1 MQLQENKT
9 SIISI
14 KLTEQEKAYLREKA
28 QEAGCNLSEYCRE
41 KLLQDDTALPRKQ
54 AQNFY
59 RQLCIHNAM
68 LKDLRLSAEQKAAL
82 EAWEVESWQHLK

>member
-9 SIISI
+9 KVISI
-14 KLTEQEKAYLREKA
+14 KLTEQENTYLREKA
-28 QEAGCNLSEYCRE
+28 QEVGCNLSEYARE
-41 KLLQDDTALPRKQ
+41 KLLQDDWTLPKKQ
-54 AQNFY
+54 AQNYY

-68 LKDLRLSAEQKAAL
+68 LKDLRLSAEQKAAF

>member
-9 SIISI
+9 SVISI

-41 KLLQDDTALPRKQ
+41 KLLQDDTTLPRKH
-54 AQNFY
+54 ARNFY
-59 RQLCIHNAM
+59 RQICIHNAM
-68 LKDLRLSAEQKAAL
+68 LKELGLSAEQKAAF

>member
-1 MQLQENKT
+1 MKT
-9 SIISI
+9 EESKSRVISI
-14 KLTEQEKAYLREKA
+14 KFTEQENTYLRAKA
-28 QEAGCNLSEYCRE
+28 QEAGCSLSEYCRE
-41 KLLQDDTALPRKQ
+41 KLLQADTSLPRKQ

-59 RQLCIHNAM
+59 RQLCKHNVM

>member
-1 MQLQENKT
+1 MKDNYNRK
-9 SIISI
+9 IMISI
-14 KLTEQEKAYLREKA
+14 KLTEQENTYLREKA

-41 KLLQDDTALPRKQ
+41 KLLQDDTTLPKKQ

-59 RQLCIHNAM
+59 RQLCIHNAI

-82 EAWEVESWQHLK
+82 EEWAVETWQHLK

>member
-1 MQLQENKT
+1 MKT
-9 SIISI
+9 EESKSRVISI
-14 KLTEQEKAYLREKA
+14 KLTEQENTYLREKA

-41 KLLQDDTALPRKQ
+41 KLLQDDTTLPRKQ

-82 EAWEVESWQHLK
+82 EEWEVETWRCLK

>member
-1 MQLQENKT
+1 MKDDYNRK
-9 SIISI
+9 IMISI
-14 KLTEQEKAYLREKA
+14 KLAEQENTYLREKA

-41 KLLQDDTALPRKQ
+41 KLLQDDTMLPKKQ

-68 LKDLRLSAEQKAAL
+68 LKDLRLSAEQKAAF

>member
-1 MQLQENKT
+1 MKDNYNRK
-9 SIISI
+9 IMVSI
-14 KLTEQEKAYLREKA
+14 KLTEQENTYLREKA
-28 QEAGCNLSEYCRE
+28 QEAGCNLREYCRE
-41 KLLQDDTALPRKQ
+41 KLLQDDTTLPKKQ

-82 EAWEVESWQHLK
+82 EEWEVETWQHLK

>member
-1 MQLQENKT
+1 MKDNYNRK
-9 SIISI
+9 IMVSI
-14 KLTEQEKAYLREKA
+14 KLTEQENTYLREKA

-41 KLLQDDTALPRKQ
+41 KLLQDDTTLPKKQ

-59 RQLCIHNAM
+59 RQLCIHNAI

-82 EAWEVESWQHLK
+82 EEWEVETWQHLK

>member
-9 SIISI
+9 RVISI
-14 KLTEQEKAYLREKA
+14 KLTEQENTYLREKA

-41 KLLQDDTALPRKQ
+41 KLLQNDWTLPKKQ

-59 RQLCIHNAM
+59 RQLCIHNLM
-68 LKDLRLSAEQKAAL
+68 LKNLRLSAEQKTIL
-82 EAWEVESWQHLK
+82 EAWERETWQYLK

>member
-1 MQLQENKT
+1 MKDNYNRK
-9 SIISI
+9 IMISI
-14 KLTEQEKAYLREKA
+14 KLTEQENTYLREKA

-41 KLLQDDTALPRKQ
+41 KLLQDDWTLPRKQ
-54 AQNFY
+54 AQTFY

-82 EAWEVESWQHLK
+82 EEWEVELWQHLK

>member
-9 SIISI
+9 KVISI
-14 KLTEQEKAYLREKA
+14 KLTEQENTYLREKA

-41 KLLQDDTALPRKQ
+41 KLLQDGWALPRKQ

-59 RQLCIHNAM
+59 RQLCIHNAI
-68 LKDLRLSAEQKAAL
+68 LKDLGLSAEQKAAL
-82 EAWEVESWQHLK
+82 EAWEVATWQYLK

>member
-9 SIISI
+9 SVISI
-14 KLTEQEKAYLREKA
+14 KLTEQEKAYLRKKA
-28 QEAGCNLSEYCRE
+28 QEAGCNLSEYARE
-41 KLLQDDTALPRKQ
+41 KLLQDDLTLPKKQ

-68 LKDLRLSAEQKAAL
+68 LKELGLSAEQKAAF
-82 EAWEVESWQHLK
+82 EALEVESWQHLK

>member
-1 MQLQENKT
+1 MKDDYNRK
-9 SIISI
+9 IMISI
-14 KLTEQEKAYLREKA
+14 KLTEQENTYLREKA

-41 KLLQDDTALPRKQ
+41 KLLQDDTMLPKKQ

-68 LKDLRLSAEQKAAL
+68 LKDLRLSAEQKAAF

>member
-1 MQLQENKT
+1 MKDNYNRK
-9 SIISI
+9 IMISI
-14 KLTEQEKAYLREKA
+14 KLTEQENTYLREKA

-41 KLLQDDTALPRKQ
+41 KLLQDDTTLPKKQ

-59 RQLCIHNAM
+59 RQLCIHNAI

-82 EAWEVESWQHLK
+82 EEWEVETWQHLK

>member
-1 MQLQENKT
+1 MKDNYNRK
-9 SIISI
+9 IMISI
-14 KLTEQEKAYLREKA
+14 KLTEQENTYLREKA

-41 KLLQDDTALPRKQ
+41 KLLQDDTPLPKKQ

-59 RQLCIHNAM
+59 RQLCIHNAI
-68 LKDLRLSAEQKAAL
+68 LKDLRLSAEQKAAF

>member
-41 KLLQDDTALPRKQ
+41 KLLQDDTTLPKKQ

-59 RQLCIHNAM
+59 RQLCIHNAI
-68 LKDLRLSAEQKAAL
+68 LKDLGLSAEQKAAF

>member
-1 MQLQENKT
+1 MKDNYNRK
-9 SIISI
+9 IMISI
-14 KLTEQEKAYLREKA
+14 KLTEQENTYLREKA

-41 KLLQDDTALPRKQ
+41 KLLQDDTTLPRKQ

-59 RQLCIHNAM
+59 RQLCIHNAI
-68 LKDLRLSAEQKAAL
+68 LKDLGLSAEQKAAF

>member
-1 MQLQENKT
+1 MKDNYNRK
-9 SIISI
+9 IMISI
-14 KLTEQEKAYLREKA
+14 KLTEQENTYLRE
-28 QEAGCNLSEYCRE
+28 NLSEYCRE
-41 KLLQDDTALPRKQ
+41 RLLQDGWALPRKQ

-68 LKDLRLSAEQKAAL
+68 LKELGLSAEQKAAF

>member
-1 MQLQENKT
+1 MKDNYNRK
-9 SIISI
+9 IMISI
-14 KLTEQEKAYLREKA
+14 KLTEQENTYLREKA

-41 KLLQDDTALPRKQ
+41 KLLQDDTTLPKKQ

-59 RQLCIHNAM
+59 RQLCIHNAI